1 MLIKMLTFSRC
12 FPSSAAKVIMYQTQV
27 NRLIFIQCFQ
37 FYSEHCLHYKIHS
50 SITTHWQ
57 SAFILYIQRCHL
69 SYRHRKTPHPSRCN
83 QTSNPRVSFVITL
96 KSSPLPRELLKD
108 EHSMINCAAVLK
120 VSDNLKRQGEGG
132 AI

>member
-1 MLIKMLTFSRC
+1 MLLFFTFSV
-12 FPSSAAKVIMYQTQV
+12 ATWATGTEKHHILHDVIKLATQ
-27 NRLIFIQCFQ
+27 
-37 FYSEHCLHYKIHS
+37 
-50 SITTHWQ
+50 
-57 SAFILYIQRCHL
+57 
-69 SYRHRKTPHPSRCN
+69 
-83 QTSNPRVSFVITL
+83 VSFVITL